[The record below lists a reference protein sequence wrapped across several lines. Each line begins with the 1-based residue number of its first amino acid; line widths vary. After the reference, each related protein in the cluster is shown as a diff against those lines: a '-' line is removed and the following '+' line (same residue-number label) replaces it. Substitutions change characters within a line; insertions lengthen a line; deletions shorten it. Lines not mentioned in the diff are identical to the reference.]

1 MLTLA
6 VASALE
12 QRWRLAL
19 ATGALI
25 VFFQAGIATFY
36 EIGAF
41 PIFMIALAVPYLPI
55 ERISR
60 PSRRRVSQDVPRT
73 PPVVVAM
80 LTTIVVASAV
90 LVPPVI
96 LAAARSTT
104 AAAAVG
110 GAARILSFIGDAKPH
125 NVFADQVAATVYAAS
140 VVDQEGNEL
149 PILFAQDGRRVRD
162 TSYIRAYMS
171 VEEML
176 RTRFTDRGDVMRT
189 LRPLLRRA
197 AARGDLPPGTCPIRR
212 CVWAVGKRCMHRS
225 VARRS

>member
-1 MLTLA
+1 
-6 VASALE
+6 
-12 QRWRLAL
+12 
-19 ATGALI
+19 
-25 VFFQAGIATFY
+25 
-36 EIGAF
+36 
-41 PIFMIALAVPYLPI
+41 MIALAVPYLPI

-90 LVPPVI
+90 LVPPVV

-104 AAAAVG
+104 RG
-110 GAARILSFIGDAKPH
+110 GGGRWCGSRILSFIGDAKPH

-140 VVDQEGNEL
+140 VVDQDRERAADF
-149 PILFAQDGRRVRD
+149 FAQDGRRVRD

-197 AARGDLPPGTCPIRR
+197 AARGDLPPGTYTIRR
-212 CVWAVGKRCMHRS
+212 CVWAGHVGKRCDAPLGGAEILKVRATDRGEIEEVVPHPT
-225 VARRS
+225 